1 MINNLKNYNFIGFVI
16 AKIVEL
22 DTLCIF
28 MACLVPELSK
38 LKFFKMAIGSHCVM
52 VTVLEDKFAGFDFGM
67 DGIKH
72 SIKDGL
78 QLTND
83 LQRHVTDL
91 EDELDDLQQYT
102 RRDQIIIDNMPE

>member
-1 MINNLKNYNFIGFVI
+1 MAAILNLEVKIITNLKKYNFIGFVI

-52 VTVLEDKFAGFDFGM
+52 
-67 DGIKH
+67 
-72 SIKDGL
+72 SIRK
-78 QLTND
+78 
-83 LQRHVTDL
+83 
-91 EDELDDLQQYT
+91 
-102 RRDQIIIDNMPE
+102 